1 MKMMIM
7 ILLQVSHEQ
16 AGDYSCHAIMM
27 MMITIMMILI
37 IIMIMQVS
45 REQAGN
51 YSCHA
56 SNVEGDAESDPVT
69 LTIMCKSSSST
80 SSSPACHPG
89 AVITPAVC
97 HPYHPH
103 DHQRHQ
109 HPQYHY
115 QTYLCATMTSL
126 GCTGFRKTKP
136 SPSVA
141 PSKATLPR

>member
-1 MKMMIM
+1 M
-7 ILLQVSHEQ
+7 SGEHE
-16 AGDYSCHAIMM
+16 AGL
-27 MMITIMMILI
+27 TMILI
-37 IIMIMQVS
+37 IIMMMIVIMAKIFMIMMMKIMIMTLLQVS

-89 AVITPAVC
+89 AVITPAIC
-97 HPYHPH
+97 HHLH

-109 HPQYHY
+109 PPQNHH

-126 GCTGFRKTKP
+126 GCTGFRKTRP

-141 PSKATLPR
+141 PSKATLLR